1 MKNKQVFIFIGNSGC
16 GKGTQAKLLR
26 EQIEKT
32 GGDVLRLEL
41 GGEFREFWQ
50 KSGYTA
56 ERSNSIAQDGNLQP
70 EFLATHIWS
79 KMLVDFYT
87 PEKFVIAD
95 GVPRRIREAK
105 VLDGALRFY
114 GIEKPNIIYLNI
126 SREVAKERMLSR
138 GRFDD
143 SEEAIERRL
152 DWFDQDVMRTID
164 FLKSDEYYNFLDIDA
179 NRTIEEIHQDIMS
192 QIKL

>member
-1 MKNKQVFIFIGNSGC
+1 MKNKDVFIFIGNSGC

-26 EQIEKT
+26 EKIEEK

-56 ERSNSIAQDGNLQP
+56 ERSSDIAQDGNLQP
-70 EFLATHIWS
+70 EFLAIHIWS
-79 KMLVDFYT
+79 KMFIEFFT
-87 PEKFVIAD
+87 PEKYVIAD
-95 GVPRRIREAK
+95 GVPRQIREAK

-114 GIEKPNIIYLNI
+114 GIEKPTIIYLNI
-126 SREVAKERMLSR
+126 SREVAKERMMSR

-143 SEEAIERRL
+143 TDDAIELRL
-152 DWFDQDVMRTID
+152 GWFEREVMRTID
-164 FLKSDEYYNFLDIDA
+164 FLKNDEYYNFLDIDA
-179 NRTIEEIHQDIMS
+179 ERSIEEIHEDIMEK
-192 QIKL
+192 INL